1 MLPEMTWTR
10 KTAVGVLVT
19 GAVLLLTLIV
29 QTALGSGH
37 PWGETALYGG
47 ALAYFLVL
55 GTVLIW
61 RLPGNRIGWIFAL
74 MGVAL
79 GVAGVSGSVGS
90 QAGALFDAIG
100 SAAWMGWIGALLL
113 LLILYPTG
121 HFLGGLWRWAGWLT
135 LALVTFGVLGT
146 LFAEEL
152 CIEGGLEA
160 CDVWAD
166 NPIGIAGV
174 PHPEFW
180 EPFGSLILIMLG
192 LSIAALVARY
202 RRADRVQ
209 RLQLKWFLYAGSGF
223 VASILVEVVYSVGG
237 SEPPL
242 WVLIVYGLAML
253 GIPIA
258 ATMAILRYRLYEI
271 DRIIARTV
279 SYVVVV
285 GALGLVVLAPIAI
298 LAAFLPSDN
307 PLVVAVSTLAAAAL
321 FNPLRRR
328 VQSAVDHRF
337 NRSRYDAQRVAE
349 SFTETLQE
357 QVDPDDV
364 VEGWLEVVE
373 VTMQPS
379 AVGYWIRKNEPHRR
393 PPGLP

>member
-1 MLPEMTWTR
+1 M
-10 KTAVGVLVT
+10 VVT

-29 QTALGSGH
+29 QTALGSEH
-37 PWGETALYGG
+37 HWGETAFYGG

-61 RLPGNRIGWIFAL
+61 RVPGNRIGWIFAL
-74 MGVAL
+74 MAAAL
-79 GVAGVSGSVGS
+79 GVAGVSGSVDS
-90 QAGALFDAIG
+90 QAGALFNAIG
-100 SAAWMGWIGALLL
+100 SAAWMGWLGAIFL

-146 LFAEEL
+146 LFSEEL
-152 CIEGGLEA
+152 CIEAGLDA

-166 NPIGIAGV
+166 NPIGIEGV
-174 PHPEFW
+174 PNPEYW
-180 EPFGSLILIMLG
+180 EPFGLLVLLMLG

-209 RLQLKWFLYAGSGF
+209 RLQLKWFLFAGSGF
-223 VASILVEVVYSVGG
+223 VASILIEVVYSVGG

-242 WVLIVYGLAML
+242 WVRILNGLALL

-258 ATMAILRYRLYEI
+258 ATLAILRYRLYEI
-271 DRIIARTV
+271 DRIISRTV
-279 SYVVVV
+279 SYLLVV
-285 GALGLVVLAPIAI
+285 GALGLVVLASIAI
-298 LAAFLPSDN
+298 LAAFLPSDD

-321 FNPLRRR
+321 FNPVRRR

-337 NRSRYDAQRVAE
+337 NRSRYDVQRVVG
-349 SFTETLQE
+349 SFTATLQE
-357 QVDPDDV
+357 QVDPDEV
-364 VEGWLEVVE
+364 VDGWLEVVE
-373 VTMQPS
+373 NTMQPS
-379 AVGYWIRKNEPHRR
+379 AVGYWVREV
-393 PPGLP
+393 